1 MSYDGIKSSDAKR
14 ARLLELLPSFGWSI
28 VNAGIA
34 AGYSKTYAN
43 TTLARSIKKDARFC
57 QAILDK
63 RRSFEATST
72 DLREDVVRR
81 LSETIRKPDLR
92 PVELARL
99 SEVLGRINGWMSETR
114 ILETSERQKTLQAA
128 EQEAAKQLAL
138 SSLSDG
144 ESTDLPDPGIIG
156 LDNRSNGPEALSDAT
171 FEPISTDSGLDS
183 QDNGDQTATKD
194 DANDAEAQ
202 EQEPSDQTLD
212 GAAEGENDL

>member
-72 DLREDVVRR
+72 DLKEDVVRR

-99 SEVLGRINGWMSETR
+99 SEVLGRIQGWMSETR
-114 ILETSERQKTLQAA
+114 ILETSDRQRALTEA
-128 EQEAAKQLAL
+128 EAEEARRLAVA
-138 SSLSDG
+138 SIAPSIG
-144 ESTDLPDPGIIG
+144 LPDLSPGPNPVIPDGIEPLTVVDAPLT
-156 LDNRSNGPEALSDAT
+156 LDGD
-171 FEPISTDSGLDS
+171 
-183 QDNGDQTATKD
+183 DQTATDTGDKAD
-194 DANDAEAQ
+194 INDTKTA
-202 EQEPSDQTLD
+202 EQETRD
-212 GAAEGENDL
+212 GALGAETAGGNNL